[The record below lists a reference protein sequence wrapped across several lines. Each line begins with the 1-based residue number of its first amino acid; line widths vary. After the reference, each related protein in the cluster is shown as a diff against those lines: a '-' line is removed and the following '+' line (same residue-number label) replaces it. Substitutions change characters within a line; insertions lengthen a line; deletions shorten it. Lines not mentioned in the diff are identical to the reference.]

1 MALPGP
7 AKTLFD
13 VGLRLLRTPV
23 DITLQLAGRTDTAL
37 ELTVDRIEA
46 GVRSATGAIFGD
58 EELKEQGA
66 RGRIATRE
74 RERAAGL
81 REEAEAEAAEAEDLI
96 EAAAAELRRENAR
109 RDASARLEKVEATAA
124 SLDAE
129 ESAIAAEREAE
140 QVKKGAA
147 KSKKA
152 RKSPS
157 KPRAAKANG
166 SKKAGT

>member
-13 VGLRLLRTPV
+13 VGLRLTRTPV
-23 DITLQLAGRTDTAL
+23 DITLQITGRTDTAL
-37 ELTVDRIEA
+37 ELTVDRLEA
-46 GVRSATGAIFGD
+46 GVRSATGVLFAD

-66 RGRIATRE
+66 RGRTATRE

-81 REEAEAEAAEAEDLI
+81 REEAEEESVAAVEQLESI
-96 EAAAAELRRENAR
+96 AADLRRENAKL
-109 RDASARLEKVEATAA
+109 DASARIEKVEATDA

-140 QVKKGAA
+140 HVKKAAA
-147 KSKKA
+147 KAKRA
-152 RKSPS
+152 RKS
-157 KPRAAKANG
+157 
-166 SKKAGT
+166 SKKAGA

>member
-13 VGLRLLRTPV
+13 VGLRLSRTPV

-37 ELTVDRIEA
+37 ELTVDRLEA
-46 GVRSATGAIFGD
+46 GVRSATGVLFAD
-58 EELKEQGA
+58 DELKEQGA

-81 REEAEAEAAEAEDLI
+81 REEAAEEAAAAERRVAD
-96 EAAAAELRRENAR
+96 AAAELRRENAKP
-109 RDASARLEKVEATAA
+109 DASARLAKVEATDA

-140 QVKKGAA
+140 HVKKAAA
-147 KSKKA
+147 KAKKA
-152 RKSPS
+152 RKSS
-157 KPRAAKANG
+157 TKGGSAKTNG
-166 SKKAGT
+166 SKKAGA

>member
-13 VGLRLLRTPV
+13 VGLRLSRTPV

-37 ELTVDRIEA
+37 ELTVDRLEA
-46 GVRSATGAIFGD
+46 GVRSATGVLFGD
-58 EELKEQGA
+58 EELREQGA

-81 REEAEAEAAEAEDLI
+81 REEAEEEAAEAERQV

-109 RDASARLEKVEATAA
+109 RDASARLEKVEATAQ
-124 SLDAE
+124 SLAAE

-140 QVKKGAA
+140 HVKKAAA
-147 KSKKA
+147 KAKKA
-152 RKSPS
+152 RKSPA
-157 KPRAAKANG
+157 KTAKASG
-166 SKKAGT
+166 GEKAGT

>member
-7 AKTLFD
+7 AKSLFD
-13 VGLRLLRTPV
+13 VGLRLSRTPV
-23 DITLQLAGRTDTAL
+23 DITLQLTGRTDTTL
-37 ELTVDRIEA
+37 ELTVDRLEA
-46 GVRSATGAIFGD
+46 GVRSATGVLFAD

-81 REEAEAEAAEAEDLI
+81 REQAEAESVEAVEQL
-96 EAAAAELRRENAR
+96 EAVATELRRENAKL
-109 RDASARLEKVEATAA
+109 DASARIEKVEATDA

-140 QVKKGAA
+140 YVKKA
-147 KSKKA
+147 
-152 RKSPS
+152 
-157 KPRAAKANG
+157 AAKAKKRRKS
-166 SKKAGT
+166 SKKAGA